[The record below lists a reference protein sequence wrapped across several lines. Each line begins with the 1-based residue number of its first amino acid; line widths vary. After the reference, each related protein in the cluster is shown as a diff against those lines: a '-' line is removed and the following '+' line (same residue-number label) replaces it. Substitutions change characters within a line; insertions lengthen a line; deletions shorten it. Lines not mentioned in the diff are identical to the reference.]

1 MKTFCE
7 SLEFYSTNF
16 PNNICIACGNK
27 EYTYYEVEQI
37 SEKLAHILFKKG
49 IKKGEPIGVYG
60 TRSELIP
67 IFMISILKVGAI
79 FVPLNNSFPKERIKL
94 ICQDAKIRM
103 ILADYTADNLDLY
116 PMSIDILKFDINNII
131 NINHDCSVPIS
142 ISVHYDLEDPMA
154 IFFTSGS
161 SGIPKG
167 VIHTHKSILTS
178 NKYDALFFNFSEI
191 DRLLLVTHW
200 SICFSITIYAGISV
214 GASIFIAPDDVCNDL
229 FLLDRY
235 INDKHITILHVPTQ
249 IGYHYCTIASSQ
261 TLRLLLMGGSVFP
274 GNSHELNFEIFNIY
288 GSTECMALSYI
299 NCKDH
304 IGTASLGYP
313 CKHCEW
319 IVVDENYKKVEIGT
333 KGELLIAGDSLS
345 IGYLNSPS
353 LNKARYFIY
362 EGKRVFNTKDIVRK
376 EADGSYTILGR
387 SDLMIKL
394 RGQRIEIPEIETSI
408 TKFPAVKQ
416 ACVKLITNTDQEYL
430 CAYITINAIK
440 LDIIGL
446 KDFLSTFLPDYMI
459 PEHYVVINSIPLTE
473 RGKIDY
479 DSLPSPNNLI
489 TKIKE
494 NNTENEKILLRCLKK
509 VLKTDD
515 FGIDNTLSEIGC
527 DSLNSLILYYEL
539 RKEGYFI
546 NCNRNIR
553 NKTIQSLAKDLK
565 CTNSNK
571 SKINTNWE
579 TCELNSLCRFI
590 IEHNEII
597 DVNRFLIVDYLQ
609 CVEKNNIAL
618 LTEVVKELIR
628 QHEILNTYICGK
640 STLRKRPNIDLK
652 SVISEYYSEGNT
664 HDVSNAIKDFLGSFD
679 IRKHM
684 FKVLVVH
691 RDNEDLI
698 VIATH
703 HLISDGISK
712 RVMLRDFCTLYSQ
725 IRNRQAINLYK
736 NSVDYGTFNY
746 LIRNYYDKFQKEA
759 FELQLQEKQE
769 FYYSPSSRTIHK
781 YVKYKFDAVQS
792 AQIIKDS
799 LNFKFGIL
807 TSFLKAYS
815 NVVCSMY
822 KSERLLIQVIRSGRI
837 NKLGSDENYLIDLD
851 SALGCFAVSH
861 PLRFNA
867 NSCLS
872 EIDSIID
879 EVPESGVEFDS
890 LGGYKNKI
898 LPKFGID
905 IVGNNDI
912 LSDSHIYGEYFCKAK
927 VPEREEDVSDCLDM
941 GCAYLLFVIISNGSI
956 ILQAR
961 YNSSLFSDTL
971 AEKILYELT
980 DSISRKVHSM

>member
-37 SEKLAHILFKKG
+37 SEKLAHLLFKKG
-49 IKKGEPIGVYG
+49 IKKGESIGVYG

-94 ICQDAKIRM
+94 ICQDANIRL
-103 ILADYTADNLDLY
+103 ILADYSADNLDLY

-131 NINHDCSVPIS
+131 NINHNCNVPIS

-154 IFFTSGS
+154 IFYTSGS

-178 NKYDALFFNFSEI
+178 NKYDVLFFKFSEI

-214 GASIFIAPDDVCNDL
+214 GASIFIAPNDVCNDL

-235 INDKHITILHVPTQ
+235 VNDKHITILHVPTQ
-249 IGYHYCTIASSQ
+249 IGYQYCAIASSQ

-274 GNSHELNFEIFNIY
+274 GTSHELSFEIFNIY
-288 GSTECMALSYI
+288 GSTEGMALSYI
-299 NCKDH
+299 NCKNH
-304 IGTASLGYP
+304 KGTASLGYP

-319 IVVDENYKKVEIGT
+319 IVVDENYKKVDSGT

-353 LNKARYFIY
+353 LNNARYFVY

-376 EADGSYTILGR
+376 EADGSYSIFGR
-387 SDLMIKL
+387 SDMMIKL
-394 RGQRIEIPEIETSI
+394 RGQRIEIPEIETTI
-408 TKFPAVKQ
+408 TKFPTVNQ
-416 ACVKLITNTDQEYL
+416 ACVKLITNTNQEYL
-430 CAYITINAIK
+430 CAYITTSAIK
-440 LDIIGL
+440 LDIRGL
-446 KDFLSTFLPDYMI
+446 KDFLSVLLPDYMI

-479 DSLPSPNNLI
+479 DSLPSPNNMV
-489 TKIKE
+489 TKIKKA
-494 NNTENEKILLRCLKK
+494 NTENEKILLRCLNK
-509 VLKTDD
+509 VLKSDD

-539 RKEGYFI
+539 RKEGYYI
-546 NCNRNIR
+546 NSNRNIR

-565 CTNSNK
+565 CTNRSE
-571 SKINTNWE
+571 SKINTNWKI
-579 TCELNSLCRFI
+579 CELNSLCRLL
-590 IEHNEII
+590 IEHNDII

-618 LTEVVKELIR
+618 LTEVVKELIS
-628 QHEILNTYICGK
+628 QHAILNTYICGK
-640 STLRKRPNIDLK
+640 STLRKRPDIDLK
-652 SVISEYYSEGNT
+652 SIISEYYSEGNT
-664 HDVSNAIKDFLGSFD
+664 HDVSNVIKDFLGSFD
-679 IRKHM
+679 IRKRM
-684 FKVLVVH
+684 FKVLLLH
-691 RDNEDLI
+691 RNNEDLI
-698 VIATH
+698 IIATH

-712 RVMLRDFCTLYSQ
+712 RVLLRDFCTLYSQ

-736 NSVDYGTFNY
+736 NNIDYGTFNH
-746 LIRNYYDKFQKEA
+746 LIRNYYDKFLGKA
-759 FELQLQEKQE
+759 FEFQLQEKQE
-769 FYYSPSSRTIHK
+769 FYYRPSNRTIHK
-781 YVKYKFDAVQS
+781 YVKYKFDVVRS

-799 LNFKFGIL
+799 VNCKYGLL

-815 NVVCSMY
+815 SVVCSMY
-822 KSERLLIQVIRSGRI
+822 QSESMLIQVIRSGRI
-837 NKLGSDENYLIDLD
+837 NKLGSDENYLINLD
-851 SALGCFAVSH
+851 STLGCFAVSH

-867 NSCLS
+867 NSCIS

-898 LPKFGID
+898 FPKFGID

-927 VPEREEDVSDCLDM
+927 VPERIEGISDCLDM
-941 GCAYLLFVIISNGSI
+941 GCAYLLFVIISNGSV

-961 YNSSLFSDTL
+961 YNSSLFSDSL
-971 AEKILYELT
+971 AKKILYELT
-980 DSISRKVHSM
+980 DYI